1 MIRTSTQSL
10 AARDREEDSTPVA
23 TSVVLGG
30 TPYRNNLGSLWRIG
44 GTSLTPSQVV
54 RDYEVTDLRALSFSS
69 DELSVADV
77 ARMIQEVRPGD
88 GWRVQGRVMERGVDA
103 YGLHLEL
110 DIPVS
115 GLEGDRVVSTF
126 LPSGL
131 LDDDPDFEDS

>member
-1 MIRTSTQSL
+1 M
-10 AARDREEDSTPVA
+10 
-23 TSVVLGG
+23 
-30 TPYRNNLGSLWRIG
+30 
-44 GTSLTPSQVV
+44 
-54 RDYEVTDLRALSFSS
+54 TDLRARSFSS

-77 ARMIQEVRPGD
+77 ARMIQEVRPGN

-115 GLEGDRVVSTF
+115 GIEGDRVVSTF

-131 LDDDPDFEDS
+131 LDDDPELEDL